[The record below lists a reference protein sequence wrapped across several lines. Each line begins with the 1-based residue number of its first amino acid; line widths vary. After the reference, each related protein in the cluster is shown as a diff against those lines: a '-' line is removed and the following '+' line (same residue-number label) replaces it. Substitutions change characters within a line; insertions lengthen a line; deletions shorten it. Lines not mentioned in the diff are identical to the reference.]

1 MEEIQKPVILLDHNE
16 AAQAVEGIEQAGILE
31 IVDHHR
37 LGVISTLAPVKFE
50 NDPVGST
57 STIIARRFMEA
68 GIAPTRGAAGALLSG
83 ILSDTLVLR
92 MSTTTAADRRAVE
105 FLAPVAGKD
114 PASYGAELVQQG
126 MQLEGQPLSEVLTR
140 DTKRYSLSG
149 REVVIAQVMVPGF
162 HYPEKESAAIRR
174 ELFQLTKSHGVDMYL
189 VLFTGVLEDASL
201 LYAAGD
207 DALLT
212 ALDMRDQPLRLEGVL
227 SRKKDF
233 LPRFGQMLRQL

>member
-1 MEEIQKPVILLDHNE
+1 
-16 AAQAVEGIEQAGILE
+16 
-31 IVDHHR
+31 
-37 LGVISTLAPVKFE
+37 STLAPVKFF

-68 GIAPTRGAAGALLSG
+68 GIEPSRGAAGALLSG

-92 MSTTTAADRRAVE
+92 MSTTTGADRKAVE
-105 FLAPVAGKD
+105 FLARIAGKD
-114 PASYGAELVQQG
+114 PASYGAELVQHG

-149 REVVIAQVMVPGF
+149 REVVIAQVMVPTF
-162 HYPEKESAAIRR
+162 RYPEKESAAIRR
-174 ELFQLTKSHGVDMYL
+174 ELSLLAERQGVDMYL
-189 VLFTGVLEDASL
+189 ALFTGVLEDASL
-201 LYAAGD
+201 LYAAAD

-212 ALDMRDQPLRLEGVL
+212 ALDMRDQPVRLEGVL